1 MSQYLKQRDNLN
13 LGKVV
18 RCGFQFVMTS
28 WTCILMSCSN
38 ISSHTVPLCDCTFKQ
53 EVLYVLWF
61 WNTAVALF
69 LLRCWS
75 HSPVCCLVLASSVR
89 SVTARWPAVFSQPS
103 LSYRLF
109 TDWTF
114 PVPLCQA
121 SRRLLWLRAAN
132 LKWPTAAVTVSFSE
146 TIYKAPVPFCCRPSL
161 GFPLQP
167 LPAPSH
173 RPFQLMA
180 FYLPAIWLLC
190 LSLAAWQS
198 AESGTEGRAECL
210 GCSWLLLWLQNGT
223 TTCWISDVQSARQ

>member
-1 MSQYLKQRDNLN
+1 MVLKHCSGTVSFAILVTFTC
-13 LGKVV
+13 LLLSFGELCPV
-18 RCGFQFVMTS
+18 GEGPLTS
-28 WTCILMSCSN
+28 
-38 ISSHTVPLCDCTFKQ
+38 
-53 EVLYVLWF
+53 
-61 WNTAVALF
+61 
-69 LLRCWS
+69 
-75 HSPVCCLVLASSVR
+75 CLQ
-89 SVTARWPAVFSQPS
+89 PAVSQLP
-103 LSYRLF
+103 LF
-109 TDWTF
+109 TDWMF

-173 RPFQLMA
+173 HPFQLMA
-180 FYLPAIWLLC
+180 FYLPVIWLLC

-198 AESGTEGRAECL
+198 AESGSERRAECL